1 MLRNKFLANQP
12 FIDGNFIYMNGDGV
26 RSVFIVLQSQVWIL
40 PRDENDLPASMLPM
54 AGKSISVF

>member
-1 MLRNKFLANQP
+1 
-12 FIDGNFIYMNGDGV
+12 MNGDGV

-54 AGKSISVF
+54 AGKNISVFNLLRL